1 MTFKEKVAEFF
12 GTVVY
17 VGQLPSAP
25 GTWGSLVALLAW
37 YILIPHM
44 STAMF
49 LLINLGL
56 FFIGII
62 VSDILIEAWG
72 EDDPSAIVIDEW
84 VGQWLALY
92 IIPHHLGWG
101 FVTFFIFRIFDIFK
115 PGPVKIMDDFKSG
128 IGVMMDDVIAGI
140 LALLVTNSII
150 IYFS

>member
-1 MTFKEKVAEFF
+1 MTFKEKVAECF